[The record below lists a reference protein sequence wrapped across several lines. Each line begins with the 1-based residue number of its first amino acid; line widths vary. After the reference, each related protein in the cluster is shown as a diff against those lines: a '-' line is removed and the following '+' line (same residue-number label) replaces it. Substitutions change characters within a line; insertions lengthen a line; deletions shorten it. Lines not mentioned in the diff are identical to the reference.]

1 MEIKRIFFTV
11 VAGIFLLLAFV
22 ACSDGGDG
30 GNTEPETTK
39 YTVTLYTAVGE
50 EPTTVSLESGKSLS
64 AAINPAKEGYDF
76 KGWFTAD
83 GTDYTGKAVTGDVTL
98 FAYFVKTTTTISEDK
113 KTTTTTTNEVGADS
127 YESEKIEKVTT
138 KEDGSKVTETTEK
151 AVKSDGTKIE
161 AESTKT
167 ENADGSSSESSKTT
181 VTNADKS
188 TIVTE
193 TESETTADGKTTSD
207 TIVTKTDSEGN
218 QTSKTET
225 TVAADGTV
233 TTKTTDAE
241 GNEKPEEE
249 TPGENTG
256 LKTYTITFYAN
267 DGSANP
273 AKVTQTF
280 KTGANVGVLT
290 KLRKNT
296 FEREG
301 YVFIGWSKYSDIT
314 AEIKYQTTST
324 DGFSAYYD
332 LSRNGDSVQLWA
344 TDEEKL
350 PLYAGDKTL
359 YAVWGPKKVYLTYD
373 ANVGFDSEAIFTY
386 DGTRNGE
393 KVAMTA
399 TKRSSIM
406 DADKPVTLRTVQKLG
421 LSSSAEFVGWTTAL
435 GGSVEYADGA
445 EVTLPWK
452 DVCTKITLYACYKG
466 AMAITK
472 DNVAT
477 VIASLGANTTSI
489 IKLSGEISATTI
501 SAIRTA
507 MRNNSSAYIA
517 LDLSETRGLTELNK
531 SSGAYFEDCAN
542 MISIIL
548 PETVVSIGTKAFN
561 NCRGLTEIEI
571 PASVQTI
578 GDGAFGYCS
587 GLTKITLH
595 EGLTTLDAGA
605 FKSCTKLAEVT
616 IPASVTSLGNA
627 FWGCMALEKIAIAS
641 GNTSYTEEDGIIY
654 SADKTKLVI
663 YPVTKTEKS
672 FTVPSTVTEIGKYA
686 FCKSKLE
693 SLTVPA
699 EVTSFG
705 EKPFQE
711 MPSLTEITFLG
722 TKSFDIQEFY
732 GCNNLKVISLH
743 GGGISYAA
751 LDGNRKLETLN
762 LGSEVTRFYIPDTV
776 SVSVY
781 DCPSLKEINVD
792 GANQKYSST
801 LGILYNKDY
810 SVLIRVPEAMVLP
823 TNWEIQE
830 CVETIGANAF
840 AGSTVSAITIPATVK
855 KIGKFAFSQSKLTSV
870 EFTDSDSIW
879 YQTDSSNYT
888 NGTKIGAMSADDAEE
903 NAKKLKSTYDYY
915 YLYKDSN

>member
-1 MEIKRIFFTV
+1 MFATLFIS
-11 VAGIFLLLAFV
+11 
-22 ACSDGGDG
+22 CSSDGGDG

-39 YTVTLYTAVGE
+39 YTVTLYTAVGANA
-50 EPTTVSLESGKSLS
+50 TTVSVERGKSLS
-64 AAINPAKEGYDF
+64 ATINPTKEGYDF
-76 KGWFTAD
+76 KGWFTVD

-113 KTTTTTTNEVGADS
+113 KTRTTTTNEVGADS

-167 ENADGSSSESSKTT
+167 EKADGSSSESSKTT

-207 TIVTKTDSEGN
+207 TTVTKTDSEGN
-218 QTSKTET
+218 QTSRTAT

-241 GNEKPEEE
+241 GKTEGTSPDAE
-249 TPGENTG
+249 TFT
-256 LKTYTITFYAN
+256 LTFNAN

-273 AKVTQTF
+273 AKVTQVFT
-280 KTGANVGVLT
+280 VGVAQR
-290 KLRKNT
+290 LRNNT
-296 FEREG
+296 FERDG
-301 YVFIGWSKYSDIT
+301 YVFVGWVGHRNPIVYTVKVSTIGGKYYWTYTVGRYNDDGTFTDYTLIPDGKEIT
-314 AEIKYQTTST
+314 MRKGGSGEY
-324 DGFSAYYD
+324 
-332 LSRNGDSVQLWA
+332 N
-344 TDEEKL
+344 
-350 PLYAGDKTL
+350 
-359 YAVWGPKKVYLTYD
+359 AVWAKKQAYLIYD
-373 ANVGFDSEAIFTY
+373 ANTFFASDAAFTY
-386 DGTRNGE
+386 TPSGSTTEQTR
-393 KVAMTA
+393 TY
-399 TKRSSIM
+399 RSAIVN
-406 DADKPVTLRTVQKLG
+406 ADSPFTLRTKTSLG
-421 LSSSAEFVGWTTAL
+421 LNSSAYEFLGWSL
-435 GGSVEYADGA
+435 SENGGVEYTDG
-445 EVTLPWK
+445 TQ
-452 DVCTKITLYACYKG
+452 ITLGWKNLADNECATYKLYAQWKLDSSKEIAATADTVESVIEGLAPG
-466 AMAITK
+466 AIG
-472 DNVAT
+472 N
-477 VIASLGANTTSI
+477 
-489 IKLSGEISATTI
+489 IKLSREISAATI

-517 LDLSETRGLTELNK
+517 LDLSETTGLTELDK

-654 SADKTKLVI
+654 SVDKTKLVI

-672 FTVPSTVTEIGKYA
+672 FTVPPTVSEIGSYA

-705 EKPFQE
+705 TKPFQE

-722 TKSFDIQEFY
+722 TKSFNTQEFY

-743 GGGISYAA
+743 GGKISYAA

-801 LGILYNKDY
+801 LGILYNKDC

-903 NAKKLKSTYDYY
+903 NAKKLRSTYDYY